1 MCFGPLYLGLYFEL
15 PLALGDLPL
24 TVTALSFDIFLHL
37 CVSPE
42 PSSLTCCSWGNT
54 WGVRYYFYCSTAEG
68 REGNPPSTSVVGST
82 LSSMVTRPY
91 RALACLLCA
100 KRGHGHHSTRA
111 GGQMLERAFPSGRR
125 RDRAHLCVSAAPHR
139 ALTPLTLCT
148 PCFSA
153 G

>member
-24 TVTALSFDIFLHL
+24 TVTALSFDVFLHL

-54 WGVRYYFYCSTAEG
+54 WGVCYFFYCSTAEG

-100 KRGHGHHSTRA
+100 KHVDMAVTP
-111 GGQMLERAFPSGRR
+111 LEQVVKCWKGRFPLVEEGTEPI
-125 RDRAHLCVSAAPHR
+125 CVSVQHHTMP
-139 ALTPLTLCT
+139 
-148 PCFSA
+148 
-153 G
+153 